1 MRASRNCLCH
11 VYKKIFT
18 LPVLSVDMY
27 WKEWVRLLVT
37 SSGKSC
43 FFFFFIWII
52 IKRLPLKRT
61 HKAACFRHSAF
72 YWFCTPNCTLISVSI
87 IDISKS
93 NCVGSHLLTAVI
105 ARWWFKGVPQGSDLG
120 PLYLKKKTFK
130 DIENNRYKRQNP
142 IQACSMSNKGI
153 SALTLN
159 GPTVTFFFVVVSS
172 WNSNNLLFTNAET

>member
-1 MRASRNCLCH
+1 MSCIQKNLYTACVKCWH
-11 VYKKIFT
+11 VLERMSKAVSHFLWQK
-18 LPVLSVDMY
+18 
-27 WKEWVRLLVT
+27 LL
-37 SSGKSC
+37 
-43 FFFFFIWII
+43 FFFFIWII

-93 NCVGSHLLTAVI
+93 NCVGSHLLTALI

-142 IQACSMSNKGI
+142 IQAYSMSNKGI

-159 GPTVTFFFVVVSS
+159 GPTVTFFFLLF